1 MQSTLEAETIA
12 IVMKRKSHRA
22 SETYHDPRS
31 MTHGLRSMV
40 SSSAGFTLVEAVIA
54 VAIMSIC
61 AFALMAAASKCLA
74 LALTSR
80 NLHTAATVM
89 DQAELDYPLL
99 PTNEV
104 SDNVVEPV
112 TYGNNF
118 TFART
123 VEQLADEKDMF
134 VVETTVSWSMKGK
147 QASESVQTLLYS
159 TNHP

>member
-1 MQSTLEAETIA
+1 LTISAKRQDSDEDGHMTSTAQD
-12 IVMKRKSHRA
+12 KSA
-22 SETYHDPRS
+22 
-31 MTHGLRSMV
+31 
-40 SSSAGFTLVEAVIA
+40 FTLVEAVIA

-74 LALTSR
+74 LALASR
-80 NLHTAATVM
+80 NLHTAATVI
-89 DQAELDYPLL
+89 DQGELDYPML

-118 TFART
+118 TFTRT
-123 VEQLADEKDMF
+123 VEPLGEEKDMF

-147 QASESVQTLLYS
+147 QASASVQTLLYS
-159 TNHP
+159 TNHL